1 MTPDAALTQG
11 RGRSQWQDHCGPKQ
25 SFLPSCAQVANGG
38 GLEALALDA
47 AGRALSG
54 SYARRVATHEAGHF
68 LLAYLVGL
76 LPRSYTLSSL
86 DALRR
91 CARAAGARRQ
101 LGAFTHTDRQR
112 CRLLTL
118 CLAPALVM
126 PSGTCYAS
134 CGRY

>member
-1 MTPDAALTQG
+1 M
-11 RGRSQWQDHCGPKQ
+11 
-25 SFLPSCAQVANGG
+25 ANGG

-91 CARAAGARRQ
+91 CAQAARLAARWSLSSTQSGSGA
-101 LGAFTHTDRQR
+101 G
-112 CRLLTL
+112 C
-118 CLAPALVM
+118 
-126 PSGTCYAS
+126 
-134 CGRY
+134 